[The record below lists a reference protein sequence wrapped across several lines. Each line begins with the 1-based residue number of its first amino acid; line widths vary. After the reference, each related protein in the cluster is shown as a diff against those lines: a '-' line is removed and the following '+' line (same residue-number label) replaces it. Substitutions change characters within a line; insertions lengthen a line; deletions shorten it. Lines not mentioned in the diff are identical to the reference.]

1 MRHQL
6 CNIVTLNLNTTCN
19 LHCKWCYNQEKQHKL
34 LKFELFVKFYDDIIK
49 NNVTSMTLIGGEPT
63 IHPQFV
69 EILRKLEKQEVHL
82 FTNAIRFSE
91 KKFCE
96 DVCKQKNLKDITISI
111 KGFNEKSFKEFS
123 DEISFVEFCSAIENL
138 NEKGTFIRVN
148 YNCTENLSQSM
159 VSDFVYFLRYYGLHE
174 IVLHD
179 IRPYITESGE
189 LIKKHSMEPLQLIA
203 CGRNDFMTNEIIE
216 TVKSCLTLLIAI
228 LCLIF
233 SKSRFKENKRYAVKY
248 ENSSILLILRLILT
262 YLLKIISIII
272 LIGIC
277 TNKLDVF
284 IAFYVF
290 TPMLICLQLIFFY
303 TNDTKAMF
311 TLVKGFYY
319 LGLSIIS
326 LIQFLC
332 ENQNV
337 AELALGFTL
346 ALAIFE
352 SIAAISEGIMK
363 LQKK

>member
-203 CGRNDFMTNEIIE
+203 QELEKAGIVPYISLNQPFCRYNPTFLKQFLDSKRVMATCA
-216 TVKSCLTLLIAI
+216 VKKQQGIFVDPDLNII
-228 LCLIF
+228 LCNELRHIIMGGYQRDF
-233 SKSRFKENKRYAVKY
+233 WDYKSMLDVYNKQDTV
-248 ENSSILLILRLILT
+248 RL
-262 YLLKIISIII
+262 Y
-272 LIGIC
+272 
-277 TNKLDVF
+277 NKLEGC
-284 IAFYVF
+284 
-290 TPMLICLQLIFFY
+290 PMKKC
-303 TNDTKAMF
+303 
-311 TLVKGFYY
+311 VKCDMWEKCGGSCI
-319 LGLSIIS
+319 LHWL
-326 LIQFLC
+326 
-332 ENQNV
+332 
-337 AELALGFTL
+337 
-346 ALAIFE
+346 
-352 SIAAISEGIMK
+352 
-363 LQKK
+363 

>member
-1 MRHQL
+1 M
-6 CNIVTLNLNTTCN
+6 
-19 LHCKWCYNQEKQHKL
+19 
-34 LKFELFVKFYDDIIK
+34 
-49 NNVTSMTLIGGEPT
+49 
-63 IHPQFV
+63 
-69 EILRKLEKQEVHL
+69 
-82 FTNAIRFSE
+82 
-91 KKFCE
+91 
-96 DVCKQKNLKDITISI
+96 
-111 KGFNEKSFKEFS
+111 
-123 DEISFVEFCSAIENL
+123 
-138 NEKGTFIRVN
+138 
-148 YNCTENLSQSM
+148 
-159 VSDFVYFLRYYGLHE
+159 
-174 IVLHD
+174 
-179 IRPYITESGE
+179 
-189 LIKKHSMEPLQLIA
+189 
-203 CGRNDFMTNEIIE
+203 
-216 TVKSCLTLLIAI
+216 
-228 LCLIF
+228 
-233 SKSRFKENKRYAVKY
+233 
-248 ENSSILLILRLILT
+248 
-262 YLLKIISIII
+262 KIISIII

>member
-1 MRHQL
+1 
-6 CNIVTLNLNTTCN
+6 
-19 LHCKWCYNQEKQHKL
+19 
-34 LKFELFVKFYDDIIK
+34 
-49 NNVTSMTLIGGEPT
+49 
-63 IHPQFV
+63 
-69 EILRKLEKQEVHL
+69 
-82 FTNAIRFSE
+82 
-91 KKFCE
+91 
-96 DVCKQKNLKDITISI
+96 
-111 KGFNEKSFKEFS
+111 
-123 DEISFVEFCSAIENL
+123 
-138 NEKGTFIRVN
+138 
-148 YNCTENLSQSM
+148 
-159 VSDFVYFLRYYGLHE
+159 
-174 IVLHD
+174 
-179 IRPYITESGE
+179 
-189 LIKKHSMEPLQLIA
+189 
-203 CGRNDFMTNEIIE
+203 MTNEIIE

-248 ENSSILLILRLILT
+248 ENSIISLILRLILT

>member
-1 MRHQL
+1 
-6 CNIVTLNLNTTCN
+6 
-19 LHCKWCYNQEKQHKL
+19 
-34 LKFELFVKFYDDIIK
+34 
-49 NNVTSMTLIGGEPT
+49 MTLIGGEPT

-189 LIKKHSMEPLQLIA
+189 VIKEHSMEPLQLIA
-203 CGRNDFMTNEIIE
+203 QELEKVGIVPYIRLNQPFCRYNPTFLKQFLDSKRVMATCA
-216 TVKSCLTLLIAI
+216 VKKQQGIFVDPDLNII
-228 LCLIF
+228 LCNELRHIIMGGYQRDF
-233 SKSRFKENKRYAVKY
+233 WDYKSMLDVYNKQDTV
-248 ENSSILLILRLILT
+248 RL
-262 YLLKIISIII
+262 Y
-272 LIGIC
+272 
-277 TNKLDVF
+277 NKLEGC
-284 IAFYVF
+284 
-290 TPMLICLQLIFFY
+290 PMKKC
-303 TNDTKAMF
+303 
-311 TLVKGFYY
+311 VKCDMWEKCSGSCI
-319 LGLSIIS
+319 LHWL
-326 LIQFLC
+326 
-332 ENQNV
+332 
-337 AELALGFTL
+337 
-346 ALAIFE
+346 
-352 SIAAISEGIMK
+352 
-363 LQKK
+363 

>member
-49 NNVTSMTLIGGEPT
+49 NNVTTMTLIGGEPT
-63 IHPQFV
+63 IHPQFM

-138 NEKGTFIRVN
+138 KEKGTFIRVN

-159 VSDFVYFLRYYGLHE
+159 VSDFAYFLRYYGLHE

-189 LIKKHSMEPLQLIA
+189 SYKGNFYGAVTAYSTGTGESRNCSLHTFKPAVLSLQSDLFETIFGFKKSNGYMCCE
-203 CGRNDFMTNEIIE
+203 E
-216 TVKSCLTLLIAI
+216 TTGNFCRS
-228 LCLIF
+228 
-233 SKSRFKENKRYAVKY
+233 
-248 ENSSILLILRLILT
+248 
-262 YLLKIISIII
+262 
-272 LIGIC
+272 
-277 TNKLDVF
+277 
-284 IAFYVF
+284 
-290 TPMLICLQLIFFY
+290 
-303 TNDTKAMF
+303 
-311 TLVKGFYY
+311 
-319 LGLSIIS
+319 
-326 LIQFLC
+326 
-332 ENQNV
+332 
-337 AELALGFTL
+337 
-346 ALAIFE
+346 
-352 SIAAISEGIMK
+352 
-363 LQKK
+363 

>member
-1 MRHQL
+1 MTYLGTRPPL
-6 CNIVTLNLNTTCN
+6 ISETSLYE
-19 LHCKWCYNQEKQHKL
+19 LHHRARL
-34 LKFELFVKFYDDIIK
+34 AIK
-49 NNVTSMTLIGGEPT
+49 PGITGIDKPGITGMWQVSG
-63 IHPQFV
+63 
-69 EILRKLEKQEVHL
+69 R
-82 FTNAIRFSE
+82 S
-91 KKFCE
+91 
-96 DVCKQKNLKDITISI
+96 DIT
-111 KGFNEKSFKEFS
+111 
-123 DEISFVEFCSAIENL
+123 
-138 NEKGTFIRVN
+138 
-148 YNCTENLSQSM
+148 
-159 VSDFVYFLRYYGLHE
+159 DFEE
-174 IVLHD
+174 IVRLD
-179 IRPYITESGE
+179 TEYISEWNIGLDMICYRRYLYRMSEGIDRILSDKVT
-189 LIKKHSMEPLQLIA
+189 
-203 CGRNDFMTNEIIE
+203 RTVMTNEIIE

>member
-174 IVLHD
+174 IVYMISDH
-179 IRPYITESGE
+179 I
-189 LIKKHSMEPLQLIA
+189 LQ
-203 CGRNDFMTNEIIE
+203 N
-216 TVKSCLTLLIAI
+216 
-228 LCLIF
+228 
-233 SKSRFKENKRYAVKY
+233 
-248 ENSSILLILRLILT
+248 
-262 YLLKIISIII
+262 
-272 LIGIC
+272 
-277 TNKLDVF
+277 
-284 IAFYVF
+284 
-290 TPMLICLQLIFFY
+290 
-303 TNDTKAMF
+303 
-311 TLVKGFYY
+311 LVN
-319 LGLSIIS
+319 L
-326 LIQFLC
+326 
-332 ENQNV
+332 
-337 AELALGFTL
+337 
-346 ALAIFE
+346 
-352 SIAAISEGIMK
+352 
-363 LQKK
+363 